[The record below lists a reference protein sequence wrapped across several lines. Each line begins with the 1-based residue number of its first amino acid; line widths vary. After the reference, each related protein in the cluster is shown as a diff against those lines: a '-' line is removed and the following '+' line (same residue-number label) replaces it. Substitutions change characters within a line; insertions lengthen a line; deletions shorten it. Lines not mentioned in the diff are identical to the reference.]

1 MPISSLIELV
11 VFMKYLP
18 RLTERNCI
26 EIVNRLIEL
35 KLLDV
40 VYTSDGKEYIT
51 PQQLVKEIQDELYV
65 HGGNNNY

>member
-1 MPISSLIELV
+1 
-11 VFMKYLP
+11 MKYLP